1 MEKKVI
7 FFDADGTIINGD
19 HMSSRVKETL
29 EQLRNDGHILVLST
43 GRNIPMLGDALKDMA
58 FENIISSAGNVT
70 MAENEI
76 IFNQALPTEDLKEIC
91 AYLDERNIDYH
102 MGAQDYVWVKK
113 GRKQDYL
120 NRHISLLPDQS
131 AVTEEQYEAALKNL
145 EDVSKRTREAE
156 NLADIAVNKIHYFS
170 EELPFKQVKETFG
183 ERYQC
188 VPLSL
193 SKQFSGG
200 EISVKGVTKK
210 VGMEKI
216 LEHFDMPLESAIA
229 VGDDFN
235 DIEMLEY
242 APYSVV
248 LGHAHEDVKKFAD
261 HATEDIENDGFYHA
275 MVHVGLI

>member
-1 MEKKVI
+1 MKKKVI

-19 HMSSRVKETL
+19 YMSTRVKNTL
-29 EQLRNDGHILVLST
+29 KQLRNDGHILVLST
-43 GRNIPMLGDALKDMA
+43 GRNIPMLGDALKEME

-70 MAENEI
+70 MAEKQI
-76 IFNQALPTEDLKEIC
+76 IFNRALPTADLEEIC

-102 MGAQDYVWVKK
+102 MGAQDYVWVKN
-113 GRKQDYL
+113 GGKQDYL
-120 NRHISLLPDQS
+120 NRHISLLPDKT
-131 AVTEEQYEAALKNL
+131 AVTSDQYEAALKNL
-145 EDVSKRTREAE
+145 EDVSNRTREAK
-156 NLADIAVNKIHYFS
+156 NLADLAVNKIHYFS
-170 EELPFKQVKETFG
+170 EELPFKQLEERFG
-183 ERYQC
+183 GRYHC

-200 EISVKGVTKK
+200 EISTKGVTKRI
-210 VGMEKI
+210 GMEKI

-248 LGHAHEDVKKFAD
+248 LGHAHGDVKKFAD
-261 HATEDIENDGFYHA
+261 YVTEDIDNDGFYHA
-275 MVHVGLI
+275 MVHLELI